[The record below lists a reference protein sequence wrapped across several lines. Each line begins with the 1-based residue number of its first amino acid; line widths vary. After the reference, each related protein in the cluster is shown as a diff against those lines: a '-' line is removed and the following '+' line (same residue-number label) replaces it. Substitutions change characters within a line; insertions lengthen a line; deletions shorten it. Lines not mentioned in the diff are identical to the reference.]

1 MSDNLDYEVLVAYTR
16 TGQVVDGIDQP
27 GWSFEENLAWGSP
40 GKLSLSVP
48 LPGVDRAGRI
58 LRSTLRGLASAGC
71 GLSIVVMRGDVA
83 LWAGPVV
90 TVEWSDTSV
99 SVGCSTI
106 GKLLDRRIVVAD
118 GYWAD
123 PTNPAADLTLALPPR
138 DLVIEL
144 LTRAITGP
152 RRDLPIVL
160 PAQSGNTAE
169 PVTYKGV
176 DLRTTFEAV
185 KAVVE
190 ADGGPD
196 VLMQPQMSADKSQLS
211 WGAAV
216 GDPLLGGPNP
226 DATWDYPLTTM
237 SGDVDD
243 SETVSTAYVT
253 GDAGGGS
260 SASRPI
266 GVAAVDRGDPWPA
279 LERADR
285 TSTSETRKSQ
295 LDALAA
301 SYGEEYRWP
310 VESVDLGAPTDL
322 LPLYRTTWQLGD
334 IATFPFTGH
343 PWLDDGEV
351 EARIVGVNVDP
362 DTTKFATK
370 AVG

>member
-1 MSDNLDYEVLVAYTR
+1 MSDDLDYEVLVAYTR

-27 GWSFEENLAWGSP
+27 DWSFEENLAWASP
-40 GKLSLSVP
+40 GKLSLTVP
-48 LPGVDRAGRI
+48 LPGLDRAGQI
-58 LRSTLRGLASAGC
+58 LRSTLRGIASAGC
-71 GLSIVVMRGDVA
+71 GVSLVLMRGDDA
-83 LWAGPVV
+83 LWAGPVA
-90 TVEWSDTSV
+90 TLEWTDTSV

-106 GKLLDRRIVVAD
+106 GKLLDRRVVVAD

-123 PTNPAADLTLALPPR
+123 PTNPAADLTVALPPR

-144 LTRAITGP
+144 LTRAISGS

-160 PAQSGNTAE
+160 PAQSGNSGD

-211 WGAAV
+211 WGAAI
-216 GDPLLGGPNP
+216 GTPDLGGLNS
-226 DATWDYPLTTM
+226 DAVWDYPLTTL

-253 GDAGGGS
+253 GDAAGG
-260 SASRPI
+260 ASTARPI
-266 GVAAVDRGDPWPA
+266 GVATFDRGDPWPA

-310 VESVDLGAPTDL
+310 VEAVTLGAPTDL

-334 IATFPFTGH
+334 TGTFPFTGH
-343 PWLDDGEV
+343 PWLDDGEIS
-351 EARIVGVNVDP
+351 ARIVGVSVDP
-362 DTTKFATK
+362 DTTSFTTK
-370 AVG
+370 ES